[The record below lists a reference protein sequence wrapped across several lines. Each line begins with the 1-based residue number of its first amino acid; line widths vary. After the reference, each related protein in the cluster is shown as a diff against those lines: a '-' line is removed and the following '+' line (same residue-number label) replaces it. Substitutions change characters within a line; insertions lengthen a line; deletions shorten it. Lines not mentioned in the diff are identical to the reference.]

1 MRGTGRQRPNAPELD
16 VVFRAL
22 EDQLCREI
30 ITELDEPMTVAELSE
45 TCDVPLSTTY
55 RKVDRLEEASLVT
68 ERTEIRRGGH
78 HRSLYQ
84 VNFVTLVVVLSQGQS
99 IELEIERPRSNPEE
113 GLVSLWSELRR
124 ET

>member
-1 MRGTGRQRPNAPELD
+1 MRGTGRRHSEPELD

-22 EDQLCREI
+22 DDQLCREI

-45 TCDVPLSTTY
+45 SCEIPLSTTY
-55 RKVDRLEEASLVT
+55 RKIDRLDEASLVA

-84 VNFVTLVVVLSQGQS
+84 VNFVTLVVALSRGQS
-99 IELEIERPRSNPEE
+99 LKLEIERPRSSPQE

>member
-45 TCDVPLSTTY
+45 TCDIPLSTTY

-68 ERTEIRRGGH
+68 ERTEIRRG
-78 HRSLYQ
+78 
-84 VNFVTLVVVLSQGQS
+84 VIIVLS
-99 IELEIERPRSNPEE
+99 IK
-113 GLVSLWSELRR
+113 
-124 ET
+124 